1 MKKLTFIFLGCI
13 FAIFLNVNSFAQ
25 TTMSQEGQYIF
36 NSLGFYI
43 GGVLVAFMAAGFCML
58 ESGLV
63 TTKSV
68 STIAAK
74 NIGKFAICS
83 LIFFLVGYNL
93 AYGVPEGGFMG
104 SFSIWT
110 DTTDAETGYS
120 GYSDWFF
127 QTMFVCATASI
138 VSGAVAERIKIWP
151 FFIFA
156 AIMAGVIYPI
166 SMGWQWGGGWLATS
180 GFSDFAG
187 STLVHACGGAA
198 ALAGVIVLGAREG
211 RFGSRGEKKS
221 MQPFAASSIP
231 LVTLGTFLLWF
242 GWFGFNGFSQLAMG
256 TFDDVNAISKI
267 AVNTHLAGAAGTVTG
282 AALTRLIGGKTDIV
296 MMLNGALA
304 GLVAITAE
312 PLTPGPITAMIIGSI
327 GAVIMYYGTKLL
339 ENLGLDDVVGAIP
352 VHMFAGIF
360 GTLVVPLT
368 NSDTS
373 FGTQFVGVISVC
385 VFSFVLSWITFS
397 TLKSTIGLRISKA
410 AEKQGTDKAEVAEV
424 YGRVQD
430 RHRESAILDGRTYK
444 KQNQFTFLLHYGF

>member
-1 MKKLTFIFLGCI
+1 MKKNFIILLSCFFTLGL
-13 FAIFLNVNSFAQ
+13 FETVSAE

-36 NSLGFYI
+36 NSLGFYL

-83 LIFFLVGYNL
+83 LIFFLAGYNL
-93 AYGVPEGGFMG
+93 AYGVPEGGYVG
-104 SFSIWT
+104 SFTIWT
-110 DTTDAETGYS
+110 DTTNTETGYS

-156 AIMAGVIYPI
+156 AIMAGIIYPI
-166 SMGWQWGGGWLATS
+166 SMGWQWGGGWLSTA

-198 ALAGVIVLGAREG
+198 ALAGVIVLGPRNG
-211 RFGSRGEKKS
+211 RFTSQGGKRV
-221 MQPFAASSIP
+221 MVPFAASSIP

-282 AALTRLIGGKTDIV
+282 AAITRLLGGKTDIV

-312 PLTPGPITAMIIGSI
+312 PLTPGPITAMVIGSI
-327 GAVIMYYGTKLL
+327 GAIIMYYGTKML
-339 ENLGLDDVVGAIP
+339 EELGLDDVVGAIP

-360 GTLVVPLT
+360 GTLVVPFT
-368 NSDTS
+368 NGDTN
-373 FGTQFVGVISVC
+373 FGTQFIGMFSV
-385 VFSFVLSWITFS
+385 VAFSFVLSYLTFIIMK
-397 TLKSTIGLRISKA
+397 TTIGLRISKE
-410 AEKQGTDKAEVAEV
+410 AEKLGTDKAEVGVIA
-424 YGRVQD
+424 YSIRD
-430 RHRESAILDGRTYK
+430 
-444 KQNQFTFLLHYGF
+444 

>member
-1 MKKLTFIFLGCI
+1 MTQISKTLIISLISLLSFSN
-13 FAIFLNVNSFAQ
+13 FASAE
-25 TTMSQEGQYIF
+25 TTMSAEGQYIF
-36 NSLGFYI
+36 NSLGFYL

-83 LIFFLVGYNL
+83 LIFFLCGYNL
-93 AYGVPEGGFMG
+93 AYGIPEDGFIG
-104 SFSIWT
+104 SFSMWS
-110 DTTDAETGYS
+110 DSSELATGYS
-120 GYSDWFF
+120 DYSDWFF

-151 FFIFA
+151 FFLFA
-156 AIMAGVIYPI
+156 TVMAGVIYPI
-166 SMGWQWGGGWLATS
+166 SMGWQWGGGWLSAA

-198 ALAGVIVLGAREG
+198 ALAGVIVLGARSG
-211 RFGSRGEKKS
+211 RFTSQGGKRV
-221 MQPFAASSIP
+221 MVPFAASSIP

-282 AALTRLIGGKTDIV
+282 AAITRLLGGKTDIV

-312 PLTPGPITAMIIGSI
+312 PLTPGPITAMVIGSI
-327 GAVIMYYGTKLL
+327 GAVIMYYGTKML
-339 ENLGLDDVVGAIP
+339 ENFGLDDVVGAIP

-360 GTLVVPLT
+360 GTLVVPFT
-368 NSDTS
+368 NSETN
-373 FGTQFVGVISVC
+373 FGTQFVGMFSV
-385 VFSFVLSWITFS
+385 VAFSFVLSYLVFIAMK
-397 TLKSTIGLRISKA
+397 LTIGLRISKE
-410 AEKQGTDKAEVAEV
+410 AEKLGTDKAEVGVTA
-424 YGRVQD
+424 YSIRD
-430 RHRESAILDGRTYK
+430 
-444 KQNQFTFLLHYGF
+444 

>member
-1 MKKLTFIFLGCI
+1 VKKISKLVVSTFIILLTLI
-13 FAIFLNVNSFAQ
+13 DLSFAG

-36 NSLGFYI
+36 NTLGFYI

-63 TTKSV
+63 TTRSV

-74 NIGKFAICS
+74 NIGKFAIAS
-83 LIFFLVGYNL
+83 IVFFLVGYNL
-93 AYGVPEGGFMG
+93 AYDIPEGGYIG
-104 SFSIWT
+104 SFSIWS
-110 DTTDAETGYS
+110 DTSNPETGYS

-151 FFIFA
+151 FFIFS
-156 AIMAGVIYPI
+156 AIMAGFIYPVP
-166 SMGWQWGGGWLATS
+166 MGWQWGGGWLAAA

-198 ALAGVIVLGAREG
+198 GLAGIIVLGAREG
-211 RFGSRGEKKS
+211 RFSKTGQKLS
-221 MQPFAASSIP
+221 MVPFAASSIP

-256 TFDDVNAISKI
+256 TFDDVNAITKI

-282 AALTRLIGGKTDIV
+282 AVLTRLIGGKTDII

-312 PLTPGPITAMIIGSI
+312 PLTPSPILAMVIGSI
-327 GAVIMYYGTKLL
+327 GATIMYFGTKLL
-339 ENLGLDDVVGAIP
+339 EKLQLDDVVGAIP

-360 GTLVVPLT
+360 GTLVAPLS
-368 NSDTS
+368 NDKLS
-373 FGTQFVGVISVC
+373 FGTQLTGVISVC
-385 VFSFVLSWITFS
+385 IFSFVLSFVVFKI
-397 TLKSTIGLRISKA
+397 LKKTIGLRISKA
-410 AEKQGTDKAEVAEV
+410 AEKLGTDKAEIGV
-424 YGRVQD
+424 
-430 RHRESAILDGRTYK
+430 SAYSIRD
-444 KQNQFTFLLHYGF
+444 

>member
-1 MKKLTFIFLGCI
+1 MKKKSLILLSVLLTLVLSGTSI
-13 FAIFLNVNSFAQ
+13 AE

-36 NSLGFYI
+36 NSLGFYL

-93 AYGVPEGGFMG
+93 AYGVPEGGYIG
-104 SFSIWT
+104 SFTIWT
-110 DTTDAETGYS
+110 DTTNTETGYS

-151 FFIFA
+151 FFLFA

-166 SMGWQWGGGWLATS
+166 SMGWQWGGGWLSSA

-198 ALAGVIVLGAREG
+198 ALAGIIVLGPRSG
-211 RFGSRGEKKS
+211 RFSSLGGKRV
-221 MQPFAASSIP
+221 MIPFAASSIP

-282 AALTRLIGGKTDIV
+282 AAITRLIGGKTDIV

-312 PLTPGPITAMIIGSI
+312 PLTPGPITAMVIGSI
-327 GAVIMYYGTKLL
+327 GAVIMYYGTKML
-339 ENLGLDDVVGAIP
+339 ERLGLDDVVGAIP

-368 NSDTS
+368 NVNTT
-373 FGTQFVGVISVC
+373 FGTQFVGMFSV
-385 VFSFVLSWITFS
+385 VAFSFILSYLTFS
-397 TLKSTIGLRISKA
+397 AMKATIGLRISKE
-410 AEKQGTDKAEVAEV
+410 AEKLGTDKAEVGVIA
-424 YGRVQD
+424 YSIRD
-430 RHRESAILDGRTYK
+430 
-444 KQNQFTFLLHYGF
+444 

>member
-1 MKKLTFIFLGCI
+1 MINLIRKIIISFVIIFGITGL
-13 FAIFLNVNSFAQ
+13 ASAE
-25 TTMSQEGQYIF
+25 TTMSAEGQYIF
-36 NSLGFYI
+36 NSLGFYL

-83 LIFFLVGYNL
+83 LIFFFCGYNL
-93 AYGVPEGGFMG
+93 AYGIPEGGFIG
-104 SFSIWT
+104 SFSMWK
-110 DTTDAETGYS
+110 DSSELATGYS
-120 GYSDWFF
+120 DYSDWFF

-151 FFIFA
+151 FFIFS
-156 AIMAGVIYPI
+156 AIMAGIIYPI

-211 RFGSRGEKKS
+211 RFGKKGESKS
-221 MQPFAASSIP
+221 LVPFAASSIP

-267 AVNTHLAGAAGTVTG
+267 AVNTHLAGAAGTVT
-282 AALTRLIGGKTDIV
+282 AAVVTRLLGGKTDIV

-312 PLTPGPITAMIIGSI
+312 PLTPSPLLAILIGSI
-327 GAVIMYYGTKLL
+327 GSLIMYFGTKFL
-339 ENLGLDDVVGAIP
+339 ESKKIDDVVGAIP

-360 GTLVVPLT
+360 GTLIVPMS

-373 FGTQFVGVISVC
+373 FGTQLTGVISVC
-385 VFSFVLSWITFS
+385 LFSFILSYIAFRIMH
-397 TLKSTIGLRISKA
+397 STIGLRISSQ
-410 AEKQGTDKAEVAEV
+410 AEKLGTDVAEV
-424 YGRVQD
+424 GVKAY
-430 RHRESAILDGRTYK
+430 AIRD
-444 KQNQFTFLLHYGF
+444 

>member
-1 MKKLTFIFLGCI
+1 MKKNLILILILLSIFTTS
-13 FAIFLNVNSFAQ
+13 SFAE
-25 TTMSQEGQYIF
+25 TTMSEEGQYIF
-36 NSLGFYI
+36 NSLAFYI

-83 LIFFLVGYNL
+83 IVFFLVGYNL
-93 AYGVPEGGFMG
+93 AYGIPEGGYIG
-104 SFSIWT
+104 SFSMWS
-110 DTTDAETGYS
+110 DGNEMGSGYS
-120 GYSDWFF
+120 GHSDWFF

-156 AIMAGVIYPI
+156 AFMAGLIYPI
-166 SMGWQWGGGWLATS
+166 SMGWQWGGGWLSAA

-198 ALAGVIVLGAREG
+198 ALAGIIVLGAREG
-211 RFGSRGEKKS
+211 RFGPKGQKRS
-221 MQPFAASSIP
+221 MEPFAASSIP

-282 AALTRLIGGKTDIV
+282 AALTRLLNGKTDIV

-312 PLTPGPITAMIIGSI
+312 PLTPGPILAMCIGAM
-327 GAVIMYYGTKLL
+327 GAVIMYFGTKFL
-339 ENLGLDDVVGAIP
+339 ESKALDDVVGAIP

-360 GTLVVPLT
+360 GTLVVPLSNNDT
-368 NSDTS
+368 N
-373 FGTQFVGVISVC
+373 FATQFIGVISVC
-385 VFSFVLSWITFS
+385 VFSFVLSYAIFRI
-397 TLKSTIGLRISKA
+397 LKETVGLRISKS
-410 AEKQGTDKAEVAEV
+410 AERLGTDKAEVGV
-424 YGRVQD
+424 
-430 RHRESAILDGRTYK
+430 SAYSIRD
-444 KQNQFTFLLHYGF
+444 

>member
-1 MKKLTFIFLGCI
+1 MNNHLKKISLSLIIFL
-13 FAIFLNVNSFAQ
+13 SFTNLASAE
-25 TTMSQEGQYIF
+25 TTMSAEGQYIF
-36 NSLGFYI
+36 NSLGFYL

-83 LIFFLVGYNL
+83 LIFFFCGYNL
-93 AYGVPEGGFMG
+93 AYGIPEGGFIG
-104 SFSIWT
+104 SFSMWS
-110 DTTDAETGYS
+110 DASELSTGYS
-120 GYSDWFF
+120 DYSDWFF

-156 AIMAGVIYPI
+156 AIMAGIIYPI

-211 RFGSRGEKKS
+211 RFNKKGETKS
-221 MQPFAASSIP
+221 LVPFAASSIP

-267 AVNTHLAGAAGTVTG
+267 AVNTHLAGAAGTV
-282 AALTRLIGGKTDIV
+282 AAAVVTRLLDGKTDIV

-312 PLTPGPITAMIIGSI
+312 PLTPSPVLAIAI
-327 GAVIMYYGTKLL
+327 GAVGSIIMYFGTKFL
-339 ENLGLDDVVGAIP
+339 ESKKIDDVVGAIP

-368 NSDTS
+368 NPETS
-373 FGTQFVGVISVC
+373 FGTQFIGTASVC
-385 VFSFVLSWITFS
+385 IFSFALSWATF
-397 TLKSTIGLRISKA
+397 TALKSTIGLRISKA
-410 AEKQGTDKAEVAEV
+410 AEKLGTDKAEVGVTA
-424 YGRVQD
+424 YSIRD
-430 RHRESAILDGRTYK
+430 
-444 KQNQFTFLLHYGF
+444 

>member
-1 MKKLTFIFLGCI
+1 MRKNFLILLSIFFTLVLTGTSS
-13 FAIFLNVNSFAQ
+13 AE

-36 NSLGFYI
+36 NSLGFYL

-83 LIFFLVGYNL
+83 IIFFLVGYNL
-93 AYGVPEGGFMG
+93 AYGVPEGGYVG
-104 SFSIWT
+104 SFTIWSDST
-110 DTTDAETGYS
+110 NAETGYS

-156 AIMAGVIYPI
+156 AVMAGIIYPI
-166 SMGWQWGGGWLATS
+166 SMGWQWGGGWLSAS

-198 ALAGVIVLGAREG
+198 ALAGVIVLGPRSG
-211 RFGSRGEKKS
+211 RFSSLGGKRV
-221 MQPFAASSIP
+221 MVPFAASSIP

-282 AALTRLIGGKTDIV
+282 AAITRLLGGKTDIV

-327 GAVIMYYGTKLL
+327 GAVIMYFGTKML
-339 ENLGLDDVVGAIP
+339 EGFGIDDVVGAIP

-360 GTLVVPLT
+360 GTLVVPFT
-368 NSDTS
+368 NADTS
-373 FGTQFVGVISVC
+373 LGTQFMGTLSVVI
-385 VFSFVLSWITFS
+385 FSFVLSYLVFMAM
-397 TLKSTIGLRISKA
+397 KVTIGLRISKA
-410 AEKQGTDKAEVAEV
+410 AEKLGTDKAEVGVIA
-424 YGRVQD
+424 YSIRD
-430 RHRESAILDGRTYK
+430 
-444 KQNQFTFLLHYGF
+444 

>member
-1 MKKLTFIFLGCI
+1 MKKFLI
-13 FAIFLNVNSFAQ
+13 TLSILFSFTTISHAE

-36 NSLGFYI
+36 NSLAFYI

-83 LIFFLVGYNL
+83 LVFFLVGYNL
-93 AYGVPEGGFMG
+93 AYGIPEGGYIGTFSMFSDGSEMG
-104 SFSIWT
+104 
-110 DTTDAETGYS
+110 TGYS
-120 GYSDWFF
+120 GHSDWFF

-156 AIMAGVIYPI
+156 AVMAGLIYPI
-166 SMGWQWGGGWLATS
+166 SMGWQWGGGWLSTS

-211 RFGSRGEKKS
+211 RFGPKGQKKS
-221 MQPFAASSIP
+221 MEPFAASSIP

-267 AVNTHLAGAAGTVTG
+267 AVNTHLAGAAGTVAG

-312 PLTPGPITAMIIGSI
+312 PLTPGPILAMVI
-327 GAVIMYYGTKLL
+327 GAIGAIIMYFGTKFL
-339 ENLGLDDVVGAIP
+339 ESQGLDDVVGAIP

-360 GTLVVPLT
+360 GTLVVPLSNGDT
-368 NSDTS
+368 N
-373 FGTQFVGVISVC
+373 FGTQFIGVLSVC
-385 VFSFVLSWITFS
+385 IFSFVLSYITFK
-397 TLKSTIGLRISKA
+397 TLKGTIGLRISKS
-410 AEKQGTDKAEVAEV
+410 AEKLGTDKAEVGVIA
-424 YGRVQD
+424 YSIRD
-430 RHRESAILDGRTYK
+430 
-444 KQNQFTFLLHYGF
+444 